1 MTMASAATLCYDGG
15 RVYAMGVQWG
25 LDREEAVT
33 ASTPNRYE
41 TVGRRSRAK
50 RMHVCCML

>member
-1 MTMASAATLCYDGG
+1 MASAATLCYDGG

-50 RMHVCCML
+50 RMQVCCML